1 MAFKT
6 VGSRS
11 KYTGTFR
18 DTDGG
23 LFDGAVVLFKIR
35 PAVGDE
41 VTYRYGVDSELVRVS
56 QGVYTCEVT
65 WTVAGDWYIRWQVL
79 AVEDDE
85 STGLAS
91 YEKRVQV
98 AATKFTRPI
107 LPILP

>member
-18 DTDGG
+18 DTDGA

-35 PAVGDE
+35 PAAGGDE
-41 VTYRYGVDSELVRVS
+41 ITYRYGVNAELERVS
-56 QGVYTCEVT
+56 QGVYTCEVA

-79 AVEDDE
+79 AVEDDP
-85 STGLAS
+85 STALAS
-91 YEKRVQV
+91 HEKRVQV
-98 AATKFTRPI
+98 AATKFAQPI
-107 LPILP
+107 LP